1 MYLTRR
7 KTGMMRKLKSNWQ
20 SIALTVVVLLSL
32 FISWIV
38 WTNPFPYEGAR
49 HESYSNNQSQYTP
62 QSMGDVYLPT
72 KAIETNKKGNQ
83 NQLHSPKANLILSV
97 KRELESWKLGR
108 TNVVKQNNSDVYL
121 SYLRRR
127 NSLMLTYPDEVP
139 SSVFNETFS
148 QSIDTDR
155 VNQINHIVIPLNGQ
169 HEIYLLGD
177 HHYSVYRV
185 RVEKGN
191 FSHIRRLL
199 TSMEQIPVDHKIING
214 VAVMMYPH
222 SFELPE
228 LGYQIT
234 AQNIDTLSA
243 SLMST
248 NQHTTIT
255 ANKNGNETTYTDGT
269 NRRLI
274 YNRQNGTL
282 KYENYLSKDDRES
295 TSQIF
300 SHFYNKLTAIGMP
313 LDNLRYDE
321 VSEQGRRLNYR
332 AYVNSFPI
340 FNNDGYGEV
349 TLESTSSGNERYWLS
364 LYSLQVPLPIDH
376 QMVKLP
382 SSTDVINQLHA
393 TNRMRDIKDL
403 RVGYIWK
410 SNSVNNHV
418 VKLVPTY
425 FIKYRGHW
433 VEYTE
438 LEK

>member
-1 MYLTRR
+1 
-7 KTGMMRKLKSNWQ
+7 
-20 SIALTVVVLLSL
+20 
-32 FISWIV
+32 
-38 WTNPFPYEGAR
+38 
-49 HESYSNNQSQYTP
+49 
-62 QSMGDVYLPT
+62 
-72 KAIETNKKGNQ
+72 
-83 NQLHSPKANLILSV
+83 
-97 KRELESWKLGR
+97 
-108 TNVVKQNNSDVYL
+108 
-121 SYLRRR
+121 
-127 NSLMLTYPDEVP
+127 
-139 SSVFNETFS
+139 
-148 QSIDTDR
+148 
-155 VNQINHIVIPLNGQ
+155 
-169 HEIYLLGD
+169 
-177 HHYSVYRV
+177 
-185 RVEKGN
+185 
-191 FSHIRRLL
+191 
-199 TSMEQIPVDHKIING
+199 
-214 VAVMMYPH
+214 MMYPR
-222 SFELPE
+222 SFELPA

-255 ANKNGNETTYTDGT
+255 ANRNGNETTYTDGT

-274 YNRQNGTL
+274 FNRQDGTL

-295 TSQIF
+295 TSQVF
-300 SHFYNKLTAIGMP
+300 PHFYNKLTTIGIP

-321 VSEQGRRLNYR
+321 VSEHGRRLNYR

-340 FNNDGYGEV
+340 FNSDGYGEV
-349 TLESTSSGNERYWLS
+349 TLESTSGGNERFWLS

-382 SSTDVINQLHA
+382 SSADVINQLHA

-410 SNSVNNHV
+410 TDKDSHV

>member
-1 MYLTRR
+1 MRR
-7 KTGMMRKLKSNWQ
+7 KTGMMKKLKSNWQ
-20 SIALTVVVLLSL
+20 AIALTVVVLLSL

-38 WTNPFPYEGAR
+38 WTNPFPFEGAR
-49 HESYSNNQSQYTP
+49 HENFNNNQSQQYTP
-62 QSMGDVYLPT
+62 QSRGDVYLPT
-72 KAIETNKKGNQ
+72 KAVETNEKGTQ
-83 NQLHSPKANLILSV
+83 NQLYSPKANLILSV
-97 KRELESWKLGR
+97 KKELEDWKLGR

-185 RVEKGN
+185 RVEQGKFN
-191 FSHIRRLL
+191 HIRQLL
-199 TSMEQIPVDHKIING
+199 KSMDRIPVDHKTING
-214 VAVMMYPH
+214 VAVMMYPR
-222 SFELPE
+222 SFELPA

-255 ANKNGNETTYTDGT
+255 ANRNGNETTYTDGT

-274 YNRQNGTL
+274 FNHQDGTL

-300 SHFYNKLTAIGMP
+300 PHFYNKLTTIGIP

-321 VSEQGRRLNYR
+321 VSEHGRRLNYR
-332 AYVNSFPI
+332 AFVIS
-340 FNNDGYGEV
+340 
-349 TLESTSSGNERYWLS
+349 
-364 LYSLQVPLPIDH
+364 LPILNID
-376 QMVKLP
+376 
-382 SSTDVINQLHA
+382 
-393 TNRMRDIKDL
+393 
-403 RVGYIWK
+403 G
-410 SNSVNNHV
+410 
-418 VKLVPTY
+418 
-425 FIKYRGHW
+425 FG
-433 VEYTE
+433 
-438 LEK
+438 

>member
-1 MYLTRR
+1 MRR
-7 KTGMMRKLKSNWQ
+7 KTGMMKKLKSNWQ

-38 WTNPFPYEGAR
+38 WTNPFPFEGAR
-49 HESYSNNQSQYTP
+49 HESLNNNQSQQYTP

-72 KAIETNKKGNQ
+72 KAVETDKKGTQ
-83 NQLHSPKANLILSV
+83 NQLYSPKANLILSV
-97 KRELESWKLGR
+97 KKELGNWKLGR

-185 RVEKGN
+185 RVEQGKFN
-191 FSHIRRLL
+191 HIRQLL
-199 TSMEQIPVDHKIING
+199 KSMEQIPVDHKIING
-214 VAVMMYPH
+214 VAVMMYPR
-222 SFELPE
+222 SFELPA

-255 ANKNGNETTYTDGT
+255 ANRNDHETTYTDGT

-274 YNRQNGTL
+274 FNHQDGTI

-295 TSQIF
+295 TGQIF
-300 SHFYNKLTAIGMP
+300 PHFYNKLTAIGIP

-321 VSEQGRRLNYR
+321 VSEHGRRLNYR

-340 FNNDGYGEV
+340 FNSNGYGEV
-349 TLESTSSGNERYWLS
+349 TLESTSGGNERFWLS
-364 LYSLQVPLPIDH
+364 LYSLQVPLPSDH

-403 RVGYIWK
+403 RVGYVWK
-410 SNSVNNHV
+410 NNNDNRV

>member
-1 MYLTRR
+1 MRR
-7 KTGMMRKLKSNWQ
+7 KTGMMKKLKSNWQ
-20 SIALTVVVLLSL
+20 AIALTVVVLLSL

-38 WTNPFPYEGAR
+38 WTNPFPFEGAR
-49 HESYSNNQSQYTP
+49 HESFNNNQSQQYTP
-62 QSMGDVYLPT
+62 QSRGDVYLPT
-72 KAIETNKKGNQ
+72 KAVETNEKGTQ
-83 NQLHSPKANLILSV
+83 NQLYSPKANLILSV
-97 KRELESWKLGR
+97 KEELEDWKLGR

-155 VNQINHIVIPLNGQ
+155 VNQINHIIIPLNGQ

-185 RVEKGN
+185 RVEQGKFN
-191 FSHIRRLL
+191 HIRQLL
-199 TSMEQIPVDHKIING
+199 KSMDRIPVDHKTING
-214 VAVMMYPH
+214 VAVMMYPR
-222 SFELPE
+222 SFELPA

-255 ANKNGNETTYTDGT
+255 ANRNGNETTYTDGT

-274 YNRQNGTL
+274 FNHQDGTL

-300 SHFYNKLTAIGMP
+300 PHFYNKLTTIGIP

-321 VSEQGRRLNYR
+321 VSEHGRRLNYR

-340 FNNDGYGEV
+340 FNSDGYGEV
-349 TLESTSSGNERYWLS
+349 TLESTSSGNERFWLS
-364 LYSLQVPLPIDH
+364 LYSLRVPLPIDH

-382 SSTDVINQLHA
+382 SSADVINQLHA
-393 TNRMRDIKDL
+393 T
-403 RVGYIWK
+403 
-410 SNSVNNHV
+410 
-418 VKLVPTY
+418 
-425 FIKYRGHW
+425 
-433 VEYTE
+433 
-438 LEK
+438 

>member
-1 MYLTRR
+1 
-7 KTGMMRKLKSNWQ
+7 MMRKLKSNWQ
-20 SIALTVVVLLSL
+20 SIALAIVVIISL
-32 FISWIV
+32 IISWIA

-49 HESYSNNQSQYTP
+49 HESYNSSQSQQSTP

-72 KAIETNKKGNQ
+72 KAIKTGKSGSQ
-83 NQLHSPKANLILSV
+83 DQLYSPQANLILSI
-97 KRELESWKLGR
+97 KKELQHWKLGR
-108 TNVVKQNNSDVYL
+108 TNIVKQNNSDVYL
-121 SYLRRR
+121 SYLRRH

-139 SSVFNETFS
+139 SAVFNETFS
-148 QSIDTDR
+148 QSIDTGR

-169 HEIYLLGD
+169 HEIYLLSD

-191 FSHIRRLL
+191 FNQIRQMLP
-199 TSMEQIPVDHKIING
+199 SMEKIPVDHKIING
-214 VAVMMYPH
+214 VAVMMYPR

-228 LGYQIT
+228 LGYQVT
-234 AQNIDTLSA
+234 AQNIDTLST

-255 ANKNGNETTYTDGT
+255 ANRNGNETTYTDGT

-274 YNRQNGTL
+274 YNRQDGTI
-282 KYENYLSKDDRES
+282 KYENYLSKDDREAV
-295 TSQIF
+295 SQIF
-300 SHFYNKLTAIGMP
+300 PHFYNKLTTIGVP

-321 VSEQGRRLNYR
+321 VSAQGRQLNYR
-332 AYVNSFPI
+332 AYVNGFPI
-340 FNNDGYGEV
+340 FNNNGYGEV
-349 TLESTSSGNERYWLS
+349 TLESTSNGNERYWLS
-364 LYSLQVPLPIDH
+364 LYSLQVPLPINH

-382 SSTDVINQLHA
+382 SSTEVVNQLHA

-403 RVGYIWK
+403 RVGYVWK
-410 SNSVNNHV
+410 SNPDNNHV

-425 FIKYRGHW
+425 LIKYHGHW
-433 VEYTE
+433 VEYTK

>member
-1 MYLTRR
+1 MRR

-20 SIALTVVVLLSL
+20 SIALTVVVIISL
-32 FISWIV
+32 FISWVI

-49 HESYSNNQSQYTP
+49 HENYSSNQSQQYTP

-72 KAIETNKKGNQ
+72 KAIETNKNGNQ

-97 KRELESWKLGR
+97 KKELQHWKLGR
-108 TNVVKQNNSDVYL
+108 TNIVKQNNSDVYL

-127 NSLMLTYPDEVP
+127 NSLMLTYPDEIP
-139 SSVFNETFS
+139 SSVFDETFS

-155 VNQINHIVIPLNGQ
+155 INQINHIVIPLNGQ

-185 RVEKGN
+185 RVEKGD
-191 FSHIRRLL
+191 FSKIRQLL
-199 TSMEQIPVDHKIING
+199 TSMEKIPVDHKIING
-214 VAVMMYPH
+214 VAVMVYPR

-255 ANKNGNETTYTDGT
+255 ANRNGNETTYTDGT

-274 YNRQNGTL
+274 FNRQNGTM

-300 SHFYNKLTAIGMP
+300 SHFYSKLTAIGIP

-321 VSEQGRRLNYR
+321 VSDHGRQLNYR
-332 AYVNSFPI
+332 PYVNSFPI
-340 FNNDGYGEV
+340 FNSNGYGEV
-349 TLESTSSGNERYWLS
+349 TLESTEGGNERYWMS

-376 QMVKLP
+376 QTVKLP

-393 TNRMRDIKDL
+393 ANRMRDIKDL

-410 SNSVNNHV
+410 NTDKDKHV
-418 VKLVPTY
+418 VKLIPTY
-425 FIKYRGHW
+425 FIKYHGRW

>member
-1 MYLTRR
+1 MRR
-7 KTGMMRKLKSNWQ
+7 KTGMMKKLKSNWQ
-20 SIALTVVVLLSL
+20 AIALTVVVLLSL

-38 WTNPFPYEGAR
+38 WTNPFPFEGAR
-49 HESYSNNQSQYTP
+49 HENFNNNQSQQYTP

-72 KAIETNKKGNQ
+72 KAVETNEKGTQ
-83 NQLHSPKANLILSV
+83 NQLYSPKANLILSV
-97 KRELESWKLGR
+97 KKELEDWKLGR

-185 RVEKGN
+185 RVEQGKFN
-191 FSHIRRLL
+191 HIRQLL
-199 TSMEQIPVDHKIING
+199 KSMDRIPVDHKIING
-214 VAVMMYPH
+214 VAVMMYPR
-222 SFELPE
+222 SFELPA

-255 ANKNGNETTYTDGT
+255 ANRNGNETTYTDGT

-274 YNRQNGTL
+274 FNRQNGTL

-300 SHFYNKLTAIGMP
+300 PHFYNKLTTIGIP

-321 VSEQGRRLNYR
+321 VSEHGRRLNYR

-340 FNNDGYGEV
+340 FNSDGYGEV
-349 TLESTSSGNERYWLS
+349 TLESTSGGNERFWLS

-382 SSTDVINQLHA
+382 SSADVINQLHA

-410 SNSVNNHV
+410 TDKDSHV